1 MWAGSLNPFKK
12 STQPQERESTPPS
25 LVVKQERRESTP
37 SSFNKTGSALLGQSG
52 PALED
57 VRKTSGSPKIGR
69 KRRDRLR
76 ATSGPLGANVT
87 VSSAPCSCGS
97 SCGAVCRVRVNAP
110 WPSCIIMGCNLK
122 GGDPIGG
129 LGLIRRLEGFIA
141 HAWNETERS
150 PTRYKAGLVRRLN
163 RNFALVAS
171 VVKAHPCLRLD
182 FQVFLRS
189 DGEVF
194 NVDLDR
200 CFDRSSSAVSP
211 LSNRFEISEAHIDSH
226 QKFVGA

>member
-1 MWAGSLNPFKK
+1 MSMIHLMLWGLA
-12 STQPQERESTPPS
+12 
-25 LVVKQERRESTP
+25 
-37 SSFNKTGSALLGQSG
+37 A
-52 PALED
+52 
-57 VRKTSGSPKIGR
+57 
-69 KRRDRLR
+69 
-76 ATSGPLGANVT
+76 ANVT

-211 LSNRFEISEAHIDSH
+211 LSNRLATDSRFRRLISTVTKSL
-226 QKFVGA
+226 

>member
-1 MWAGSLNPFKK
+1 MANRD
-12 STQPQERESTPPS
+12 QPWR
-25 LVVKQERRESTP
+25 
-37 SSFNKTGSALLGQSG
+37 
-52 PALED
+52 
-57 VRKTSGSPKIGR
+57 TSGRRPAVQKSDENDEIGFSSH
-69 KRRDRLR
+69 KRPSWF
-76 ATSGPLGANVT
+76 TLGANVT
-87 VSSAPCSCGS
+87 VSSAPCSCG

-211 LSNRFEISEAHIDSH
+211 LSNRLATDSRFRRLISTVTKSL
-226 QKFVGA
+226 